1 MNSKIVSMNYINEEH
16 KMGYGK
22 IINIYSKNRE
32 KYFWNIL
39 LRNKLYFKKYNEWN
53 EF

>member
-1 MNSKIVSMNYINEEH
+1 MNVMNSKIGSINYINKEH

-32 KYFWNIL
+32 EYFWKNH
-39 LRNKLYFKKYNEWN
+39 LRTK
-53 EF
+53 